1 MTTAVAESPLQIET
15 VSDLLERLGDIPA
28 SRVLL
33 KPTPGTATVQDVIDI
48 HDHAGRLCELVD
60 GTLVEKAK
68 GLRESLLAGAII
80 AALRAFVVPRKL
92 GIVTGADGMVRLFP
106 NLVRGPDVAFNSW
119 ESLPGRKIP
128 PEPIP
133 DLSPN
138 LAVEV
143 LSKSNT
149 VKEME
154 RKRRE
159 YFKAGLQLVWIV
171 NAVSRTVDVYTSP
184 TQFTTRHESDTLDG
198 GEVLPGFALSLKE
211 LFAELD
217 QVGPQ
222 S

>member
-1 MTTAVAESPLQIET
+1 MTTAVVDAPLQVET

-48 HDHAGRLCELVD
+48 HDQADRLCELVD
-60 GTLVEKAK
+60 GTLVEKAM
-68 GLRESLLAGAII
+68 GYRESALAAAIC
-80 AALRAFVVPRKL
+80 AALRAFVMPKNL
-92 GIVTGADGMVRLFP
+92 GPVTGADGMLRLFP
-106 NLVRGPDVAFNSW
+106 NLVRGPDAAFIPW
-119 ESLPGRKIP
+119 KRIPGGRMPSEAIP
-128 PEPIP
+128 LLAP
-133 DLSPN
+133 S

-149 VKEME
+149 PKEME

-159 YFKAGLQLVWIV
+159 YFKAGVELVWIV
-171 NAVSRTVDVYTSP
+171 EPVTRIVDVYTSP
-184 TQFTTRHESDTLDG
+184 SRFTTLHENDTLVG
-198 GEVLPGFALSLKE
+198 GDVLPGFTLSLKE

-222 S
+222 A